1 MINSVLLTSSISTI
15 FPLVAFIFT
24 VIAILLFFVKVVNQG
39 DVIRQSSMPINA
51 TVQIPQ
57 IKMTKVHIPFTFRL
71 EAQKDSDEAVK
82 FVISSNVKYTLQ
94 AFFTVSIRE
103 LHMSMWRTWSEI
115 RDSVHSRHE
124 CIIDQAHCQQLAVD
138 LRDQQP
144 HSEERTIVIK
154 ASDELNL
161 GKAPRQAY
169 PLVVFLIKADCENEN
184 LDDTVLLMNVIH
196 IRDSQCPL
204 PTSVLAQYLKQAS
217 GQLSSL
223 KQLYLSAVDSD
234 GEYSYSKSS
243 MGSLSLA
250 EPVACTSDSLP
261 ILCSDTLMQENNEQ
275 LCVVCRFYPLS
286 RALLPCRHTCICA
299 ICFAKL
305 DRCPICRSPI
315 TSYFCIRSEDY
326 MSNHTT
332 IIQEPKSKTSFIDAV
347 NDFIND
353 RLTDFLGFR

>member
-15 FPLVAFIFT
+15 FPLVAFIIT
-24 VIAILLFFVKVVNQG
+24 VIAFILLFFVKVVNQG
-39 DVIRQSSMPINA
+39 DVIRQSSMSINA

-71 EAQKDSDEAVK
+71 ETQKDSDEAVK

-94 AFFTVSIRE
+94 AFFNVSIRE
-103 LHMSMWRTWSEI
+103 LHMSMWRSWNEI
-115 RDSVHSRHE
+115 RESVHTRHE
-124 CIIDQAHCQQLAVD
+124 SIIDPAHCKQLAVD

-144 HSEERTIVIK
+144 HAEERTIVIK
-154 ASDELNL
+154 SLGDLNL

-196 IRDSQCPL
+196 IRDTQCPL

-217 GQLSSL
+217 GQLSCL
-223 KQLYLSAVDSD
+223 KQLYLSSVDSD
-234 GEYSYSKSS
+234 GEYSYSKT
-243 MGSLSLA
+243 GSLSLA

-261 ILCSDTLMQENNEQ
+261 ILCSDTLMPENNDQ

-286 RALLPCRHTCICA
+286 RALLPCRHTVLCA
-299 ICFAKL
+299 ICFSKL

-326 MSNHTT
+326 ISSHTT
-332 IIQEPKSKTSFIDAV
+332 IIQEPKSRTSFIDAI